1 MRFTRLFVAL
11 VAIFSVG
18 LTGLMTSAHAAEGT
32 ADRAKPRH
40 VISYLQSGE
49 TARDGVFYTK
59 GRLTKAKGHAVYLQ
73 VRTAKKPKWRTV
85 TGERSARSNGKFG
98 FTFRGKCGA
107 AYRLV
112 IKESPSYRRTEQRVG
127 KVRCY

>member
-1 MRFTRLFVAL
+1 MRITRLFVAL
-11 VAIFSVG
+11 VAIFTVG
-18 LTGLMTSAHAAEGT
+18 LAGLTTSAYAAEGT

-40 VISYLQSGE
+40 VVSYLQSGE
-49 TARDGVFYTK
+49 TARDGVFFTK
-59 GRLTKAKGHAVYLQ
+59 GRLTKAKGRAVYLQ
-73 VRTAKKPKWRTV
+73 TRTAKKPTWRTV

-112 IKESPSYRRTEQRVG
+112 IKEGVNYRRTEIRVG
-127 KVRCY
+127 KVKCY